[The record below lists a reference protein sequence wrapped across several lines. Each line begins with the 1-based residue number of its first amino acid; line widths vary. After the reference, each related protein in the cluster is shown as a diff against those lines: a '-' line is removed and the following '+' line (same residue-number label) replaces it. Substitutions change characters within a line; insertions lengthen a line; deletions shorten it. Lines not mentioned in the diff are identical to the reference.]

1 MKTTGRRKSAN
12 IINMAHPA
20 DPFLAAAKVFNQG
33 NQIPTPRP
41 PLPQIKDAIDKM
53 MKKHRFP
60 KEKGRPGEPMTK
72 EGDRLPVWRVSD

>member
-53 MKKHRFP
+53 MKKQGLP
-60 KEKGRPGEPMTK
+60 KTTK
-72 EGDRLPVWRVSD
+72 KQDRLQKRWEEPANVWRVSD